1 MINVPEL
8 FSSYVFND
16 GEMRKRLSEE
26 DYLSFKKTVSA
37 GLPLD
42 KELASAVAD
51 AMKNWAIEKGATHFT
66 HWFQPMTGITAEKHD
81 SFISPVSDGK
91 VIMNFSGKELIKGEG
106 DASSFPNGGL
116 RSTFEARG
124 YTVWDPTSFA
134 FVKDGAL
141 CIPTAFCAYSG
152 QVLDKKTP
160 LLRSSKV
167 ISQQAKRLL
176 AALGKHTDSVTVTV
190 GPEQEYFL
198 IDKDMYLKRKDLI
211 FTGRTLFGAN
221 PPKGQEMDDHYYG
234 NIRPRV
240 LAFMEDLDKELWKF
254 GILAKTRHNEVAPA
268 QHELAPIYTVINV
281 AADQNQ
287 LTMEMMKKIAEQH
300 NLICL
305 LNEKPFAGVNGSG
318 KHDNWSLSTSDGE
331 NLLNPGKNPQDNLP
345 FLLILTAV
353 IAGVDRHQDLLRLSV
368 ASAGNDH
375 RLGASEAPPAIVSM
389 YLGDELMAV
398 MEAISTDTQYV
409 RAKSK
414 KMNMADGLIPE
425 FKKDTTDRNR
435 TSPFA
440 FTGNKFE
447 FRMPGSEFNI
457 SCPNVMI
464 NTAVAEALDEF
475 ATALENSEDKEKTAK
490 ELIKNTYNAHK
501 RIIFNGNGYSE
512 EWKEEAKKRGL
523 LNIDNTP
530 EALLRYPDK
539 KNVELL
545 GKYGI
550 FTEEEIHARMEIL
563 LENYCKTLNIEA
575 RTMIEMTNKEI
586 LPSCMEYMR
595 MLSDEISKKAS
606 ICIPALTETDL
617 LKKISVL
624 VDKAYDTVKILELA
638 TDRVGAN
645 KNAHTASV
653 NYRTAIFPTMNELR
667 KYCDELEKIVGKK
680 YWPFPTYSDLLFS
693 V

>member
-1 MINVPEL
+1 MTSVPEL
-8 FSSYVFND
+8 FGSYVFND
-16 GEMRKRLSEE
+16 REMKKRLSEE
-26 DYLSFKKTVSA
+26 DYLAFKKTVSD
-37 GLPLD
+37 GLPLG
-42 KELASAVAD
+42 KELASSVAE
-51 AMKNWAIEKGATHFT
+51 AMKNWAIEHGATHYT

-81 SFISPVSDGK
+81 SFISPVNDGQ
-91 VIMNFSGKELIKGEG
+91 VIMKFSGKELIKGEG

-167 ISQQAKRLL
+167 IADQAKRLL
-176 AALGKHTDSVTVTV
+176 NALGKETKGVVVTV

-240 LAFMEDLDKELWKF
+240 LAFMADLDNELWKF
-254 GILAKTRHNEVAPA
+254 GVLAKTRHNEVAPA
-268 QHELAPIYTVINV
+268 QHELAPIYSVINV

-287 LTMEMMKKIAEQH
+287 LTMEMMKKIAEKH

-305 LNEKPFAGVNGSG
+305 LHEKPFAGVNGSG
-318 KHDNWSLSTSDGE
+318 KHDNWSLATEEGE
-331 NLLNPGKNPQDNLP
+331 NLFEPGKNPQDNLQ
-345 FLLILTAV
+345 FLLFLTAV
-353 IAGVDRHQDLLRLSV
+353 MAGVDKHQDLIRLSV

-389 YLGDELMAV
+389 YLGDDLMEV
-398 MEAISTDTQYV
+398 MESISNGTPYV

-414 KMNMADGLIPE
+414 KMHMADGLIPE
-425 FKKDTTDRNR
+425 FKMDTSDRNR

-447 FRMPGSEFNI
+447 FRMVGSEFNI
-457 SCPNVMI
+457 SCPSMMI
-464 NTAVAEALDEF
+464 NIAVAETIDEF
-475 ATALENSEDKEKTAK
+475 ATALENSADKEKTAK
-490 ELIKNTYNAHK
+490 ELIKKTYDNHK
-501 RIIFNGNGYSE
+501 RILFNGNGYSN
-512 EWKEEAKKRGL
+512 EWKEEAEKRGL

-530 EALLRYPDK
+530 AALLRYPDD
-539 KNVELL
+539 KNVALF

-550 FTEEEIHARMEIL
+550 FTKEEIQARMDIL

-586 LPSCMEYMR
+586 LPACMEYMK
-595 MLSDEISKKAS
+595 MLADEITVKAN
-606 ICIPALTETDL
+606 ICIPAITETDL
-617 LKKISVL
+617 LKKISIL
-624 VDKAYDTVKILELA
+624 VDRVYDTVKILEIA
-638 TDRVGAN
+638 TDKVGAN
-645 KNAHTASV
+645 KNARTASV
-653 NYRTAIFPTMNELR
+653 NYRSAIYPTINELR
-667 KYCDELEKIVGKK
+667 KHCDELEKIIGKK
-680 YWPFPTYSDLLFS
+680 YWPFPTYTDLLFS